1 MTPGVLYSVL
11 ASFLFGA
18 MYFYAS
24 LLTPLNG
31 EEIFGWRLLLTVP
44 VMTGFLVASGEW
56 KLVRSTL
63 GRVRQERALWLILPL
78 SSALLA
84 VQLWLFLWAP
94 LHNMA
99 LNVSLGYFMLPLTLI
114 LAGRLVYRERLSTWQ
129 KLAVASALAGVAH
142 ALYQVGSFS
151 WASALVAVGYPVYFV
166 LRRQTRLDHL
176 GGLWIDMVLALP
188 VALWFVV
195 TGGGTAVVQQHPW
208 LYLLIPVLGII
219 SAAALAFYMLSS
231 RHLAFSLF
239 GLLGYVEPV
248 LLVGVSLLLG
258 ERISAREWFTYGP
271 IWLAVALLVAE
282 GILKLRTAPRSVRIN
297 TPG

>member
-1 MTPGVLYSVL
+1 
-11 ASFLFGA
+11 

-44 VMTGFLVASGEW
+44 VMTGFLVATGEW
-56 KLVRSTL
+56 KLVRATL
-63 GRVRQERALWLILPL
+63 DRVRHERRLWLILPL
-78 SSALLA
+78 SSVLLA

-94 LHNMA
+94 LHNRA
-99 LNVSLGYFMLPLTLI
+99 LDVSLGYFMLPLTLI
-114 LAGRLVYRERLSTWQ
+114 LAGRLVYQERLSAWQ

-142 ALYQVGSFS
+142 ALVQVGSLS
-151 WASALVAVGYPVYFV
+151 WASALVALGYPVYFV
-166 LRRQTRLDHL
+166 LRRQMRLDHL
-176 GGLWIDMVLALP
+176 GGLWFDMVLALP
-188 VALWFVV
+188 VALWFVAA
-195 TGGGTAVVQQHPW
+195 GGGTTVLRQHPW

-231 RHLAFSLF
+231 RHLALGLF

-258 ERISAREWFTYGP
+258 ERIGAHEWLTYGP

-282 GILKLRTAPRSVRIN
+282 GTLRLRTAPRSAA
-297 TPG
+297 